1 MAPNPLDIS
10 FAPSFFSQKVM
21 LRENQRRNL
30 SKMKILKTL
39 KHEFLQVLPPT
50 IFFFVAF
57 NVIALTKSLMLR
69 QHGISFSGFAAATI
83 GALIVGKV
91 ILISDKLPF
100 INIFQDKPLIYNSFV
115 NTFVYIF
122 ATLLFRF
129 VEHFIPFLRE
139 YNQFNIAL
147 SHFLTEIVWAR
158 FWAIQIWLLVL
169 FFIFSAVRELIRA
182 IGKDQFILLFLGRS

>member
-1 MAPNPLDIS
+1 
-10 FAPSFFSQKVM
+10 
-21 LRENQRRNL
+21 
-30 SKMKILKTL
+30 MKILKIL
-39 KHEFLQVLPPT
+39 KHEFVQVLPPT
-50 IFFFVAF
+50 LYFFVAF
-57 NVIALTKSLMLR
+57 NVIALTKALMLK
-69 QHGISFSGFAAATI
+69 QHGISFSGFATASL

-91 ILISDKLPF
+91 ILISDKLPI
-100 INIFQDKPLIYNSFV
+100 INIFQEKPLIYNSVV
-115 NTFVYIF
+115 NTFMYIV

-139 YNQFNIAL
+139 YNQVNIAF
-147 SHFLTEIVWAR
+147 SHFFTEIVWAK